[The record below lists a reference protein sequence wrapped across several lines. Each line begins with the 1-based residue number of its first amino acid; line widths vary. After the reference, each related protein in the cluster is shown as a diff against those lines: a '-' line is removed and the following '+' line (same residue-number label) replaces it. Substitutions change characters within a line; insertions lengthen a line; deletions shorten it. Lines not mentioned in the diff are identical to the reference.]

1 MKKHILSLFEE
12 RGINISEVVSL
23 IYDTQISYCPNL
35 TLEECESALEAVL
48 SKREVQYAIL
58 TGLGLD
64 KLAEEKL
71 LPKYLQEAVYTD
83 EPLFGIDEVLG
94 LSIANL
100 YGTIGQTN
108 FGYLD
113 KAKLGLIKK
122 LDTTPNKVNTFAD
135 DLVCALVGACA
146 ARLVHRSDDI
156 EKLI

>member
-1 MKKHILSLFEE
+1 MKKYILSLLEE
-12 RGINISEVVSL
+12 REIKIDEIVQL
-23 IYDTQISYCPNL
+23 IYETQIKYCPNL
-35 TLEECESALEAVL
+35 TLEECHEALIAVL

-58 TGLGLD
+58 TGLSLD

-71 LPKYLQEAVYTD
+71 LPKYLQEAVSTD

-122 LDTTPNKVNTFAD
+122 LDTKKGRVNTFAD

-156 EKLI
+156 EKIL

>member
-1 MKKHILSLFEE
+1 MQKYILALLEE
-12 RGINISEVVSL
+12 REIDLNEIVHL
-23 IYDTQISYCPNL
+23 IFDTQIKYCPRL
-35 TLEECESALEAVL
+35 TLQECEEALYAVL
-48 SKREVQYAIL
+48 SKREVQYAII
-58 TGLGLD
+58 TGLSLD

-71 LPKYLQEAVYTD
+71 LPSYLQEAVYTD

-122 LDTTPNKVNTFAD
+122 LDTTSNRVNTFAD
-135 DLVCALVGACA
+135 DIVCALVGACA
-146 ARLVHRSDDI
+146 ARIVHRSDFV